1 VDDVV
6 NDRGGCLDLRLN
18 LGLNRAPVPRDRG
31 STSLTAVVLTPVFVV
46 IAFAAFQAA
55 MWSHARTEAR
65 VMAREVAVLVVN
77 RMRCPLTGVAAR
89 YTGDRAEN
97 FDIYLP
103 LWLAKYNKEI
113 FGTLF
118 ALGIVYTVIR
128 WRLL

>member
-1 VDDVV
+1 
-6 NDRGGCLDLRLN
+6 
-18 LGLNRAPVPRDRG
+18 
-31 STSLTAVVLTPVFVV
+31 VLTLIKALHTLVWAIFVLC
-46 IAFAAFQAA
+46 ILGIFLAAYQDKFRLAA
-55 MWSHARTEAR
+55 ILIGV
-65 VMAREVAVLVVN
+65 VMGEVAVLVVN
-77 RMRCPLTGVAAR
+77 RLRCPLTGVAAR
-89 YTGDRAEN
+89 YTPDRAEN